1 MKQIGTPISSTFQ
14 GLGCLTVFT
23 AVSVGLAYKAYY
35 DKDIWAGISCAGC
48 VAIAGLATNNLIAF
62 WSEDVADNIIGDIMD
77 YSLGH

>member
-62 WSEDVADNIIGDIMD
+62 WSEDVANNIIGDIID
-77 YSLGH
+77 HS

>member
-23 AVSVGLAYKAYY
+23 AVSLGLAYKAYY

-62 WSEDVADNIIGDIMD
+62 WSEDVANNIIGDIID
-77 YSLGH
+77 HS